1 MFNVLV
7 NSLTIQDFRCITLKA
22 IDFKTPVTIIIGN
35 NNAGKTSI
43 LESIYFCS
51 NLRSFKS
58 TPNQNLINTNST
70 FFKISLNYSQKQL
83 KNNIFI
89 EKSLKSSKCTH
100 NNKKL
105 SKTNLANMFPCYCL
119 VFGFNNILLND
130 SSYRRDFLD
139 SGMFHVEPSAL
150 SATNNL
156 NKIIKQRNY
165 LLKTKKINELSFW
178 DKELVDATKHVHH
191 FRYDYFNKLKLEL
204 HKIINHLNE
213 TDEDIYKEIA
223 TLDIDYTRGWKS
235 STYAQE
241 LLDNLDKDIS
251 VGYTTGGTHRCDFKV
266 LSNNRLVKESGSM
279 STLVLSCLVVYL
291 AKINVFHVKHGFKP
305 TLLIDDLFFGID
317 DKNLNTVI
325 KLLVNSRGNIVVTA
339 PSIYEEMLCKVVQEN
354 KQITVLNM
362 GDR

>member
-1 MFNVLV
+1 MSNVLV
-7 NSLTIQDFRCITLKA
+7 TSLTIQDFRCITLKA
-22 IDFKTPVTIIIGN
+22 IDLKTPVTIIIGN

-43 LESIYFCS
+43 LEAIYFCS

-58 TPNQNLINTNST
+58 TPNQNLINIGAT
-70 FFKISLNYSQKQL
+70 FFKISLNYTQNLL

-89 EKSLKSSKCTH
+89 EKSLKSSKCTY
-100 NNKKL
+100 NNKKI
-105 SKTNLANMFPCYCL
+105 SKTNLTNMFPCYCL

-139 SGMFHVEPSAL
+139 SGMFHVEHKSQL
-150 SATNNL
+150 ATNNL

-165 LLKTKKINELSFW
+165 LLKSKKLSELSFW
-178 DKELVDATKHVHH
+178 DSQLIDATKHVHQLRH
-191 FRYDYFNKLKLEL
+191 DYFNCLKLEL
-204 HKIINHLNE
+204 HNIINSLIKV
-213 TDEDIYKEIA
+213 DEEIYQEIA
-223 TLDIDYTRGWKS
+223 TLDVEYIKGWESSNYT
-235 STYAQE
+235 QE
-241 LLDNLDKDIS
+241 LRDNLDKDVS
-251 VGYTTGGTHRCDFKV
+251 VGYTTSGTHRCDFKV
-266 LSNNRLVKESGSM
+266 SSNNRPVKESGSM
-279 STLVLSCLVVYL
+279 STLVLSCLMVYL

-325 KLLVNSRGNIVVTA
+325 KLLVNSKGNIVVTA

>member
-1 MFNVLV
+1 MSNVLV
-7 NSLTIQDFRCITLKA
+7 TSLTIQDFRCITLKA
-22 IDFKTPVTIIIGN
+22 IDLKTPVTIIVGN

-43 LESIYFCS
+43 LEAIYFCS

-58 TPNQNLINTNST
+58 TLNPNLINTNAS
-70 FFKISLNYSQKQL
+70 FFKISLNYSQNQIN
-83 KNNIFI
+83 NNIFI
-89 EKSLKSSKCTH
+89 EKSLKSSKCTY
-100 NNKKL
+100 NNKKI
-105 SKTNLANMFPCYCL
+105 SKTNLTKMFPCYCL

-139 SGMFHVEPSAL
+139 SGMFHVKHKSQL
-150 SATNNL
+150 ATNNL

-165 LLKTKKINELSFW
+165 LLKTKKISELSFW
-178 DKELVDATKHVHH
+178 DSQLADATKHVHQL
-191 FRYDYFNKLKLEL
+191 RYDYFDNLKSEL
-204 HKIINHLNE
+204 RKIIDSLSKV
-213 TDEDIYKEIA
+213 DEEIYQEIA
-223 TLDIDYTRGWKS
+223 TLDIDYIRGWDS
-235 STYAQE
+235 SNYIKE
-241 LLDNLDKDIS
+241 LRDNLDKDIS
-251 VGYTTGGTHRCDFKV
+251 VGYTTSGTHRCDFKV
-266 LSNNRLVKESGSM
+266 LSNNRPVKESGSM

-325 KLLVNSRGNIVVTA
+325 KLLVNSHGNIVVTA
-339 PSIYEEMLCKVVQEN
+339 PSIYEDMLCKVVQEN